1 MYNFKLRKAR
11 FPALVAGHT
20 SSNSLT
26 KHPPRSPTP
35 LEIAEQLAG
44 CGAAAAEAGLDTAH
58 VFYAGHS
65 LGGVVLESYVRRHQ
79 DTLGAAGVALLGT
92 WLPNLGPAST
102 NE

>member
-1 MYNFKLRKAR
+1 MKLQTSQRY
-11 FPALVAGHT
+11 VSSSSDT

-26 KHPPRSPTP
+26 KPPPRSPTP

-44 CGAAAAEAGLDTAH
+44 CGAAAEEAGLDTAH